1 MTARG
6 LKIALFLAGLAVPVM
21 AQPAIPGNAT
31 ESVTVTG
38 TRSHQVIEKFVE
50 SFAAPTR
57 MTGKLARWQ
66 VGICPVAVGLKPVFT
81 QFIAQRLRDI
91 AAKAGVPVNNRAD
104 CKSNIE
110 IVFTTTPQALIDNV
124 RKQNEAYLG
133 YADNT
138 DAVDALAKVTRPI
151 QAWYLTAT
159 MDLRGNTLV
168 DSAKALPTEIILPD
182 PYHNPPFITV
192 YSKQGAMSVTG
203 TRLGDGLRSGLYHI
217 IIVADPTKLVEY
229 EMGTVGDYIAMLA
242 LAQLSS
248 LDTCQTLPS
257 IVNLLAA
264 GCANKALALT
274 ENDAAYLR
282 GLYHMGPDRNL
293 RSQEDDVTYQMD
305 QMFQGH

>member
-1 MTARG
+1 MIARG
-6 LKIALFLAGLAVPVM
+6 MIALALLLTLPAT
-21 AQPAIPGNAT
+21 AQPSTT
-31 ESVTVTG
+31 ESITVTG

-57 MTGKLARWQ
+57 MTGKIARWENG
-66 VGICPVAVGLKPVFT
+66 VCPVAVGLKPDFLK
-81 QFIAQRLRDI
+81 FIAQRVRKV
-91 AAKAGVPVNNRAD
+91 AADAGAPVAD
-104 CKSNIE
+104 VSCKPNIE

-124 RKQNEAYLG
+124 RKQNEAFLG

-159 MDLRGNTLV
+159 MDLRGNVLV
-168 DSAKALPTEIILPD
+168 DSAKRPPTEITLPD
-182 PYHNPPFITV
+182 IYHNPPFITIRT
-192 YSKQGAMSVTG
+192 KQGAMSVTG
-203 TRLGDGLRSGLYHI
+203 TRLGDGLRSGFYHV

-229 EMGTVGDYIAMLA
+229 EMGAVGDYIAMLA
-242 LAQLSS
+242 LTQLSS

-264 GCANKALALT
+264 GCAQKPEGLT
-274 ENDAAYLR
+274 DNDTAYLR

-293 RSQEDDVTYQMD
+293 RSQEDEVAYQMD
-305 QMFQGH
+305 RAFLENR

>member
-1 MTARG
+1 M
-6 LKIALFLAGLAVPVM
+6 IAYRMMALAWLLALPAA
-21 AQPAIPGNAT
+21 AQPAANGT

-38 TRSHQVIEKFVE
+38 TRSRQVIDKFVE

-66 VGICPVAVGLKPVFT
+66 VGVCPVAVGLKPAFT
-81 QFIAQRLRDI
+81 KFITQRLKDV
-91 AAKAGVPVNNRAD
+91 AAKAGAPVAGLS
-104 CKSNIE
+104 CKPNIE

-124 RKQNEAYLG
+124 RKQNEAFLG

-159 MDLRGNTLV
+159 VDLRGNVLV
-168 DSAKALPTEIILPD
+168 DSAKAPPTEITLPD

-192 YSKQGAMSVTG
+192 YTKQGAMSVTG
-203 TRLGDGLRSGLYHI
+203 TRLGDGLRSGFYHV

-229 EMGTVGDYIAMLA
+229 EMGAVGDYIAMLA
-242 LAQLSS
+242 LTQLSS

-257 IVNLLAA
+257 IVNMLAP
-264 GCANKALALT
+264 GCERRTTALT

-282 GLYHMGPDRNL
+282 GLYHMGPGRNL
-293 RSQEDDVTYQMD
+293 RNQEDDVAYQMD
-305 QMFQGH
+305 QQFQGH